1 MKNNRII
8 SVRLA
13 AVTAVSVLALAACSS
28 GNTASSETSAP
39 AAEVTAS
46 AESQAPTEEAACES
60 LTPMT
65 LLMDWFPNPDHVSL
79 YVTEAK
85 GYWEEQCLD
94 VTLQPPSDPAD
105 PPKLVSTGKVELGI
119 SYQPEMYFQVPA
131 GLKVQA
137 VAALVPTALNSMMWL
152 EEGSIKTVADLGG
165 KTVGQP
171 GFGSNQAYLDKIF
184 KENNIDPST
193 VKVVVVKTALSQA
206 LTSGAADAVIGV
218 YGNIEGEQM
227 KEQGFNPV
235 IVPVSEIGVP
245 NYDELV
251 IIANSERLKS
261 EPAYQDIV
269 KRFLAA
275 LAKGNAAAIADPTF
289 SEETMAAIGGDYA
302 GPALPLMIEATLP
315 LLENPK
321 GFGRMDPAS
330 WDAQGAFMLEQGLIE
345 ATTPASVLI
354 TNDFL
359 P

>member
-1 MKNNRII
+1 MKDHRKISLRI
-8 SVRLA
+8 A
-13 AVTAVSVLALAACSS
+13 AVAAVSALALAACSS
-28 GNTASSETSAP
+28 GGNTASPEASAP
-39 AAEVTAS
+39 AAEVTAE
-46 AESQAPTEEAACES
+46 AEAACES
-60 LTPMT
+60 LTPVT

-85 GYWEEQCLD
+85 GYWEQECLD

-105 PPKLVSTGKVELGI
+105 PPKLVSTGNVELGI

-131 GLKVQA
+131 GLKIQA

-152 EEGSIKTVADLGG
+152 EESSIKTIADLGG
-165 KTVGQP
+165 KTIGEP

-227 KEQGFNPV
+227 KEQGFSPV
-235 IVPVSEIGVP
+235 ITPVSAIGVP

-261 EPAYQDIV
+261 EPAYEDLV
-269 KRFLAA
+269 RRFLAA
-275 LAKGNAAAIADPTF
+275 LAKGNSDAIADPTF
-289 SEETMAAIGGDYA
+289 SEQTMAAIGGDYA

-330 WDAQGAFMLEQGLIE
+330 WDEQGAFMLEQGLIE
-345 ATTPASVLI
+345 ATTPAAELI
-354 TNDFL
+354 TNDYL